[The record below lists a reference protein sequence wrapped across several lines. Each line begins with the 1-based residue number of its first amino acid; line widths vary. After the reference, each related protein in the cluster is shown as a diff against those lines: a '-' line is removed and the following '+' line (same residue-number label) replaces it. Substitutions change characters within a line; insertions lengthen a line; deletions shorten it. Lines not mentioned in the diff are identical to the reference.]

1 MTRPQQHCRLR
12 WVTCQ
17 SCNEQGKRAG
27 VPRSRIG
34 STSWRLNAQ
43 GRGGGGCRLIEG
55 WSEGVQAQVRDLQA
69 AGCTKIFQE
78 QVSSIAERCELQ
90 RALDYVRA
98 GDTLVVTKVDRL
110 ARSTVGLWEIVK
122 RLEAV
127 EDGGVGLRVLNLGG
141 ETVDTK
147 SATGKLI
154 LTIFAGFAQFERE
167 MMLERQREG
176 IAKAK
181 AENRYMGRRPSAR
194 LKADEAVKLFNAGRS
209 VTDVAATLNIGRGS
223 VYRALEAAGMKS
235 ASGWT

>member
-1 MTRPQQHCRLR
+1 MMTGTAHKALLVGYAR
-12 WVTCQ
+12 T
-17 SCNEQGKRAG
+17 STAEQEAG
-27 VPRSRIG
+27 
-34 STSWRLNAQ
+34 LH
-43 GRGGGGCRLIEG
+43 
-55 WSEGVQAQVRDLQA
+55 AQVRDLQA
-69 AGCTKIFQE
+69 AGCTKIFRE
-78 QVSSIAERCELQ
+78 QVSSIAERAELE
-90 RALDYVRA
+90 RALDYVRG

-141 ETVDTK
+141 ETVDTR

-181 AENRYMGRRPSAR
+181 AESRYLGSRPSAR
-194 LKADEAVKLFNAGRS
+194 LKADEAAKLFKEGRTVTQIANALG
-209 VTDVAATLNIGRGS
+209 IGRGS
-223 VYRALEAAGMKS
+223 VYRALETRGLKRATSAAS
-235 ASGWT
+235 ADRGI